1 MTERM
6 VDAKKKIIRLRRYLR
21 IRLLFI
27 SAECWDENY
36 AESERPGIMNVVTM
50 KFVIYCKVPASAC

>member
-1 MTERM
+1 M

-36 AESERPGIMNVVTM
+36 AESERPGIMNVCYYE
-50 KFVIYCKVPASAC
+50 ICNLL